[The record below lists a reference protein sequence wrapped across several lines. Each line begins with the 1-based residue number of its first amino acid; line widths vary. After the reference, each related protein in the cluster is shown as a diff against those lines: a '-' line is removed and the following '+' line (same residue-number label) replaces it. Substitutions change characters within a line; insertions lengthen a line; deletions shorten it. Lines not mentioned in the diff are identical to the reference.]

1 MSCLEKTEYVE
12 SLRKGTSDNE
22 IFPVTWQS
30 IFRDAWE
37 GGGQSNHQCQIVS
50 MGESDPRYRARKK
63 RRLHTQKV
71 RIHIQIRS
79 VDLQWSYISCNRR
92 CTNFVFRR
100 IIYLLEQRSN
110 IWPGESKSAL
120 ISLSAGL
127 PKMSGWT
134 PSLVSHPFPLTNGS
148 DLSLRALPEGKPW
161 VSQSKKSSNLFQ
173 SEM

>member
-12 SLRKGTSDNE
+12 SLRKGTSPGSRY
-22 IFPVTWQS
+22 FAMPGKVVGRATTSVKLCQ
-30 IFRDAWE
+30 WE
-37 GGGQSNHQCQIVS
+37 NRIHAIEQ
-50 MGESDPRYRARKK
+50 EKK